1 MRINWLWVFVIMSL
15 LLSVIT
21 ITMVYIFTKHDFK
34 LAHPKYAFYSS
45 REESRL
51 FNPKSDLE
59 SIGYKRTEI
68 QKMDWDLLWS
78 HEYPFPKLSDVL
90 RDLKPNQ
97 KVNHW
102 PGISSIANKLEL
114 STSKDFAFVPKSFRI
129 PKDLEELQDYA
140 ALHKNKKFVQKH
152 ISHRNVSI
160 VEPES
165 LNKGSGSSI
174 FVQEFIQDPYLIDGY
189 KFDLGVLV
197 LLTSVNPLRL
207 YIFDEVVLRFC
218 KSKYVDYA
226 DKDSYVVRKNYLGI
240 EAIPSLQEFHQS
252 AKHSLDS
259 YLRSKKRNP
268 NLIWTQIENS
278 IREVFL
284 KRESRIIEALEEKF
298 SESHYENFFELFK
311 FDFLVTNGEDLKVWM
326 MEANMSPIYS
336 PEDIMSNTLS
346 VVLKHTGVEV
356 NSAPMDPLVCM
367 ENHCNSEKAQC
378 EGKCE
383 LCTKCL
389 KGRKEVSVK
398 SAYRENQ
405 SELRRF
411 ERIFP
416 KPITYDFNL
425 EKELKTLNSDMN
437 KFMTSWYFEKC
448 RSESKWCQ

>member
-1 MRINWLWVFVIMSL
+1 MWVFVIMSL

-21 ITMVYIFTKHDFK
+21 ITMVYIYTRHDFK
-34 LAHPKYAFYSS
+34 LADPKYAFYSV

-59 SIGYKRTEI
+59 SEGYKRTEI

-78 HEYPFPKLSDVL
+78 HEYPFAKLSEVL

-129 PKDLEELQDYA
+129 PKDFVDLQDYA
-140 ALHKNKKFVQKH
+140 TSNKSKKFVQKH
-152 ISHRNVSI
+152 IFHRNVSI

-165 LNKGSGSSI
+165 IKKDITSI
-174 FVQEFIQDPYLIDGY
+174 FVQELIQEPYLIDGY
-189 KFDLGVLV
+189 KFDLSVFV

-218 KSKYVDYA
+218 RSKYVNYT
-226 DKDSYVVRKNYLGI
+226 DKDSYVVRKNYLSI
-240 EAIPSLQEFHQS
+240 EAIPSLEVFYKTQT

-268 NLIWTQIENS
+268 NLIWTQIES
-278 IREVFL
+278 SVREVFL
-284 KRESRIIEALEEKF
+284 KRESRIIESLEEKF
-298 SESHYENFFELFK
+298 SENQYENFFELFK

-336 PEDIMSNTLS
+336 PEDIMSNILS
-346 VVLKHTGVEV
+346 VVLKQTGVDV

-367 ENHCNSEKAQC
+367 ENHCNSEDQC
-378 EGKCE
+378 KDKCE
-383 LCTKCL
+383 LCTLCL
-389 KGRKEVSVK
+389 KARKEVAVK

-405 SELRRF
+405 SERRRF
-411 ERIFP
+411 GRIFP

-425 EKELKTLNSDMN
+425 EKELKTLDSNMN
-437 KFMTSWYFEKC
+437 KFMTTWYFEKC